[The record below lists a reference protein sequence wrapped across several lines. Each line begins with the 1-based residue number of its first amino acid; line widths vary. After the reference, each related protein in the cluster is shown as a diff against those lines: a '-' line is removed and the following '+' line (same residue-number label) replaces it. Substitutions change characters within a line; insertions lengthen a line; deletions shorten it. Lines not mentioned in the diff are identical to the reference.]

1 MDSQALKEKSRWV
14 WRETLKIHKFCPES
28 RIASSLSCVEIL
40 VALYYAGVLNFDP
53 KHPFNEDRD
62 RLIISKGHGSI
73 SYYPILADLGF
84 IDKKELDAP
93 GTLGNKLKAI
103 PDTLIEGYET
113 INGSLGHGIG
123 VGIGMALGLK
133 AKGSNRKVFVLVGD
147 GELNEG
153 SMWEAIML
161 AGHHKLDNLCV
172 IVDKNN
178 LCMLDFC
185 RNIVDLEPIEAK
197 FQAFGWD
204 GLNVDGHD
212 EQAVAEVLHA
222 FKARQSGDKS
232 LVVVAHTVKGRG
244 VTSLEGDC
252 LCHIKSL
259 KPEAIDEL
267 LKNDELLKGDEPLK
281 NNALLGE
288 D

>member
-1 MDSQALKEKSRWV
+1 MDITAMKEKSRWV

-40 VALYYAGVLNFDP
+40 VALYYGGVLNFDA
-53 KHPFNEDRD
+53 KQPFSEDRD

-84 IDKKELDAP
+84 IAKKELDAP
-93 GTLGNKLKAI
+93 GSLDSKLKAI

-133 AKGSNRKVFVLVGD
+133 AKGSERKVFVLVGD

-178 LCMLDFC
+178 LCMLDYC

-204 GLNVDGHD
+204 SVTVDGHD
-212 EQAVAEVLHA
+212 EQAVAETLTA
-222 FKARQSGDKS
+222 FKTRKAGSRS

-244 VTSLEGDC
+244 VKSLEVDS

-259 KPEAIDEL
+259 KPDAIDEL
-267 LKNDELLKGDEPLK
+267 LKADELSH
-281 NNALLGE
+281 AQTRLGE
-288 D
+288 GA

>member
-1 MDSQALKEKSRWV
+1 MDRMAMKEKSRWV

-40 VALYYAGVLNFDP
+40 VALYYGGVLDFDP
-53 KHPFNEDRD
+53 KQPFSEDRD

-133 AKGSNRKVFVLVGD
+133 AKGSERKVFVLVGD

-178 LCMLDFC
+178 LCMLDYC

-204 GLNVDGHD
+204 AATVDGHD
-212 EQAVAEVLHA
+212 EQAVADALTA
-222 FKARQSGDKS
+222 FKARKVGARS

-244 VTSLEGDC
+244 VKSLEADS

-259 KPEAIDEL
+259 KPEAIDKLLAENEL
-267 LKNDELLKGDEPLK
+267 LQADARKGEG
-281 NNALLGE
+281 A
-288 D
+288 

>member
-1 MDSQALKEKSRWV
+1 MDKKAMQEKSRWI

-40 VALYYAGVLNFDP
+40 VALYYGGVLHFDP
-53 KHPFNEDRD
+53 KEPFNEDRD

-73 SYYPILADLGF
+73 SYYPLLADLGF
-84 IDKKELDAP
+84 IDRKELDAP
-93 GTLGNKLKAI
+93 GSLGNKLKAI

-133 AKGSNRKVFVLVGD
+133 AKGSSRKVFVLIGD

-172 IVDKNN
+172 IVDRNK
-178 LCMLDFC
+178 LCMLDYC
-185 RNIVDLEPIEAK
+185 KNIVDLEPIEAK

-204 GLNVDGHD
+204 ADSVDGHD
-212 EQAVAEVLHA
+212 EEAVVNALMA
-222 FKARQSGDKS
+222 FKARQPGDSS
-232 LVVVAHTVKGRG
+232 LVVVADTVKGRG
-244 VTSLEGDC
+244 VASLEGDS

-259 KPEAIDEL
+259 KPDAVD
-267 LKNDELLKGDEPLK
+267 
-281 NNALLGE
+281 ALLGG

>member
-1 MDSQALKEKSRWV
+1 MDTVTMKEKSRWV

-40 VALYYAGVLNFDP
+40 VALYYGGVLRFDP
-53 KHPFNEDRD
+53 KEPFHEDRD

-84 IDKKELDAP
+84 IDMRELDAP

-133 AKGSNRKVFVLVGD
+133 AKGSQRKVFVLVGD

-178 LCMLDFC
+178 LCMLDYC

-204 GLNVDGHD
+204 GVNVDGHD
-212 EQAVAEVLHA
+212 EDAVVEALNA
-222 FKARQSGDKS
+222 FKARKAGDKS

-244 VTSLEGDC
+244 VASLEADS

-259 KPEAIDEL
+259 KPDAVDAL
-267 LKNDELLKGDEPLK
+267 LKDAAG
-281 NNALLGE
+281 GE
-288 D
+288 DA